1 MIRMNAKEER
11 KNLIL
16 GYVVHGYV
24 SAGMPV
30 SSKAVA
36 SSMSGKVSS
45 ATIRNT
51 MAELEEEGLIEQPHT
66 SAGRIPTQSGY
77 RCYVDMIQEKI
88 RVEKREARR
97 LAAEYTRRINT
108 IREVIEKTSFL
119 ISRELHNAGMVMWPS
134 VENFYLKH
142 LELVKVRSET
152 VLAVL
157 VTVTNAVR
165 NYVVKL
171 DRDLKTTELAK
182 VANYI
187 NDNYES
193 SPISAICEDLRDS
206 LKSVDG
212 REKGGVVDTAR
223 VSLDIVD
230 AIVAENIENDIYLDG
245 LDYFMERPDE
255 RDPLITRQILRAFSK
270 KSELTRMMK
279 NEMPDRGLRVYI
291 GRENNREMMSAC
303 SLITCGYTMH
313 GRPAGRIGVMGS
325 MRMDYDSAM
334 RTVSCLADL
343 ISAKLME
350 INR

>member
-1 MIRMNAKEER
+1 MRTNAKEER

-36 SSMSGKVSS
+36 SSMSGRVSS
-45 ATIRNT
+45 ATIRNI
-51 MAELEEEGLIEQPHT
+51 MAELEDEGLIEQPHT
-66 SAGRIPTQSGY
+66 SAGRVPTQYGY
-77 RCYVDMIQEKI
+77 RCYVDMVKEKI

-108 IREVIEKTSFL
+108 IKEVIEKTSFL
-119 ISRELHNAGMVMWPS
+119 ISRELHNAGMVMWPN

-157 VTVTNAVR
+157 VTMTNAVR
-165 NYVVKL
+165 NYIVKL
-171 DRDLKTTELAK
+171 DRDLKTTELTR

-193 SPISAICEDLRDS
+193 TPISAICEDLRASMRPDEDS
-206 LKSVDG
+206 VRD
-212 REKGGVVDTAR
+212 GVVDTAR

-230 AIVAENIENDIYLDG
+230 AILAENIENDIYLDG
-245 LDYFMERPDE
+245 LAYFMESPDE

-270 KSELTRMMK
+270 KTELTRMMK
-279 NEMPDRGLRVYI
+279 NEMPDQGLRIYI
-291 GRENNREMMSAC
+291 GRENNREAMSAC
-303 SLITCGYTMH
+303 SVITCGYTMH
-313 GRPAGRIGVMGS
+313 GRPAGRIGVMGP

-334 RTVSCLADL
+334 RTVSCLSDL
-343 ISAKLME
+343 ISAKLAE

>member
-1 MIRMNAKEER
+1 MKTNVRSER

-16 GYVVHGYV
+16 GYVIHGYV
-24 SAGMPV
+24 SDGVPV

-36 SSMSGKVSS
+36 SSMSGRVSS

-66 SAGRIPTQSGY
+66 SAGRVPTQSGY
-77 RCYVDMIQEKI
+77 RCYVDTIKEKI

-97 LAAEYTRRINT
+97 LAAEYTIRINT
-108 IREVIEKTSFL
+108 IKEVIEKTSFL

-171 DRDLKTTELAK
+171 DRDLEAAELVR

-187 NDNYES
+187 NDNYECT
-193 SPISAICEDLRDS
+193 PISAIYEDLRNS
-206 LKSVDG
+206 LRSDVDG
-212 REKGGVVDTAR
+212 VRNEVVDTAR

-245 LDYFMERPDE
+245 LAYFMERADE
-255 RDPLITRQILRAFSK
+255 RDTLMTQQILRAFSK
-270 KSELTRMMK
+270 KTGLTRMMK
-279 NEMPDRGLRVYI
+279 DELPDQGLRVYI
-291 GRENNREMMSAC
+291 GKENSREMMSAC
-303 SLITCGYTMH
+303 SVITCGYSMH
-313 GRPAGRIGVMGS
+313 GIPAGRIGVMGS

-334 RTVSCLADL
+334 RKVSCLADL
-343 ISAKLME
+343 ISAKLVE